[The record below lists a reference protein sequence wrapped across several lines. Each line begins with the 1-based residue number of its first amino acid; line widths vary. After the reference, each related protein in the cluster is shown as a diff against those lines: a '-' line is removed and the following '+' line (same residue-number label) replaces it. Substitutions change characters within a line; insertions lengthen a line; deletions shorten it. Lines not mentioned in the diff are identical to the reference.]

1 MVAEVA
7 ASNPEKETAPDASA
21 KDPICPSDTP
31 AGSADDSKR
40 PDQNYWDWPGSL
52 DKDIALQCHKI
63 KDDDAR
69 WEVLAPGLKKLLLR
83 KPDETNSPIPE
94 DGELVSIHYSTFLHP
109 SGELVASSRKMG
121 ERMYHKFEVGKGEE
135 IKGLEVAVL
144 NMPIGERAL
153 LRCAPD
159 YAYGEKGFIPSESS
173 EVSVPP
179 NATVNMVVQ
188 VEWVVKYEPLKDG
201 GVSKNT
207 IVQKTV
213 VETVKISKPVEWQ
226 TVTVSLTGREVDRK
240 GRLFC
245 EQKDIQI
252 RVPLDIEF
260 EGNGWTEDYDHPRGF
275 YHCLKHVRNGETMYF
290 KIKSSE
296 KWTYGEKG
304 FEKFGIPGNTD
315 LFYRIAVQN
324 LGISLFSD
332 PSKDEKQSKV
342 EELKDMAN
350 TFFRRNKL
358 KAARRVYGEILR
370 MATEPA
376 SKSMGNGIPKKETV
390 TEKETKEAGFNAI
403 KVACY
408 SNCALVE
415 LKLNNL
421 GDAERNIED
430 GLKIDP
436 KHEKLQYRK
445 ALLHRERAE
454 FEEAMTL
461 LARLETD
468 FPENQQIKVLKTK
481 IERLQ
486 RGAKRKIKGVAKRM
500 FKSKSRA
507 FLARVKVSNITL
519 AWSSFLICGGVLCN
533 LRHGKHMAFKV
544 LTFFGIGM
552 IALSGS
558 SYYINDNAELF
569 ESSSSL
575 LVNLILAAI
584 MWKIC
589 EEDLSQWGII
599 IPLGCLALSG
609 FYGYRLTIRPKKE
622 KTE

>member
-1 MVAEVA
+1 MVVA
-7 ASNPEKETAPDASA
+7 SDPGKETAKDVTA
-21 KDPICPSDTP
+21 KDPISPPDAP
-31 AGSADDSKR
+31 AGSGDDSRR
-40 PDQNYWDWPGSL
+40 PDQNYRGWPGSL
-52 DKDIALQCHKI
+52 DEDIALQCHKI
-63 KDDDAR
+63 KDDDER
-69 WEVLAPGLKKLLLR
+69 WEVIAPGLKKLLLR
-83 KPDETNSPIPE
+83 NPDETSSPTPE

-109 SGELVASSRKMG
+109 SGEFIATSRNRG
-121 ERMYHKFEVGKGEE
+121 ERNYHKFEVGKGKE
-135 IKGLEVAVL
+135 IKGLELAVL
-144 NMPIGERAL
+144 NMPIGERAI
-153 LRCAPD
+153 LRCTPD
-159 YAYGEKGFIPSESS
+159 YAYGEKGFTPSKSS

-179 NATVNMVVQ
+179 NATINMLVQ

-201 GVSKNT
+201 GVSKNS

-213 VETVKISKPVEWQ
+213 VATVKISKPVEWQ
-226 TVTVSLTGREVDRK
+226 TVTVSFTGREVNEK

-245 EQKDIQI
+245 EQKDVQI

-275 YHCLKHVRNGETMYF
+275 YHCLKHVRNSETMYF
-290 KIKSSE
+290 KIQSSE
-296 KWTYGEKG
+296 AWTYGEKG
-304 FEKFGIPGNTD
+304 FDKFGIPENTD
-315 LFYRIAVQN
+315 LFYKIAVKN
-324 LGISLFSD
+324 LGLSLFSD
-332 PSKDEKQSKV
+332 PSEDEIKSKV
-342 EELKDMAN
+342 KELKVMAN

-358 KAARRVYGEILR
+358 KAARRVYNEIIR
-370 MATEPA
+370 MANGPG
-376 SKSMGNGIPKKETV
+376 SKMMGNGIPKKETE
-390 TEKETKEAGFNAI
+390 TEKETKEAQFKAI

-430 GLKIDP
+430 GLKLNP

-454 FEEAMTL
+454 FVEAMTL

-519 AWSSFLICGGVLCN
+519 AWSSLLICGGVLCN
-533 LRHGKHMAFKV
+533 VRHGKHVAFKV

-558 SYYINDNAELF
+558 SYYLEDNAELF
-569 ESSSSL
+569 EASCSL
-575 LVNLILAAI
+575 PVNLVLAAI

-589 EEDLSQWGII
+589 DGDLVHWGII
-599 IPLGCLALSG
+599 IPLCCLALSV
-609 FYGYRLTIRPKKE
+609 FYGYRLTILPKKE

>member
-1 MVAEVA
+1 MVAT
-7 ASNPEKETAPDASA
+7 KETTQDTTT
-21 KDPICPSDTP
+21 KDPISPPDAP
-31 AGSADDSKR
+31 AGSGNDSRR
-40 PDQNYWDWPGSL
+40 PDQNYRGWPGSL
-52 DKDIALQCHKI
+52 DEDIALQCHEI
-63 KDDDAR
+63 KDDDTR
-69 WEVLAPGLKKLLLR
+69 WEVIAPGLKKLLLR
-83 KPDETNSPIPE
+83 NPDEISSPTPE

-109 SGELVASSRKMG
+109 RGELIATSRTMG
-121 ERMYHKFEVGKGEE
+121 EMKYHKFEVGKGQE
-135 IKGLEVAVL
+135 IKGLEIAVL

-159 YAYGEKGFIPSESS
+159 YAYGEKGFTPSGSS
-173 EVSVPP
+173 EMIVPP
-179 NATVNMVVQ
+179 NATINMLVQ

-201 GVSKNT
+201 GMSQNS

-226 TVTVSLTGREVDRK
+226 TVTVSLTGREVNEK

-245 EQKDIQI
+245 EQKDVEI

-260 EGNGWTEDYDHPRGF
+260 DGNGWTEDYDHPRGF

-290 KIKSSE
+290 KIKSSDA
-296 KWTYGEKG
+296 WTYGEKG
-304 FEKFGIPGNTD
+304 FEKFGISENID
-315 LFYRIAVQN
+315 LFYNIAVKN

-332 PSKDEKQSKV
+332 PSEDERKAKV
-342 EELKDMAN
+342 EELKEMAN

-358 KAARRVYGEILR
+358 KASRRVYQEILR
-370 MATEPA
+370 MTTGPA
-376 SKSMGNGIPKKETV
+376 SKMMGNGIPKKETES
-390 TEKETKEAGFNAI
+390 EKETKEAEFKAV

-430 GLKIDP
+430 GLKLDP

-454 FEEAMTL
+454 FQEAMTL
-461 LARLETD
+461 LARLEID
-468 FPENQQIKVLKTK
+468 FPENQKIKVLKTK

-507 FLARVKVSNITL
+507 FLARVNLSNITL
-519 AWSSFLICGGVLCN
+519 AWASLLICGGVLCN
-533 LRHGKHMAFKV
+533 LRHGKHIAFKV

-558 SYYINDNAELF
+558 SYYLEDNAELF
-569 ESSSSL
+569 EASSSL

-584 MWKIC
+584 MWRIC
-589 EEDLSQWGII
+589 QEDLLQWGIT
-599 IPLGCLALSG
+599 IPLCCIALSV
-609 FYGYRLTIRPKKE
+609 FYGYRLSVYPKKE